1 MTWSVLHMCLLL
13 TVYGSDG
20 QSTSADPRCVYTFNV
35 PTSDCAQTPGP
46 SVDDQLLKGYV
57 IALQEQFKQVV
68 TDVRDLRERNDKLER
83 DNKKLMSDVENLKKD
98 THSGNMM
105 LWGWSH
111 MGWPGSVV
119 TPTDIVSTIKIV
131 LGYI

>member
-1 MTWSVLHMCLLL
+1 MKYTTNTSVQSYSAMTWSVLHMCLLL

-105 LWGWSH
+105 LWDWSH
-111 MGWPGSVV
+111 MG
-119 TPTDIVSTIKIV
+119 
-131 LGYI
+131 

>member
-1 MTWSVLHMCLLL
+1 M
-13 TVYGSDG
+13 
-20 QSTSADPRCVYTFNV
+20 YTFNV

-83 DNKKLMSDVENLKKD
+83 DNKKLMNDVENLKKD
-98 THSGNMM
+98 THSGKMI
-105 LWGWSH
+105 L
-111 MGWPGSVV
+111 
-119 TPTDIVSTIKIV
+119 
-131 LGYI
+131 